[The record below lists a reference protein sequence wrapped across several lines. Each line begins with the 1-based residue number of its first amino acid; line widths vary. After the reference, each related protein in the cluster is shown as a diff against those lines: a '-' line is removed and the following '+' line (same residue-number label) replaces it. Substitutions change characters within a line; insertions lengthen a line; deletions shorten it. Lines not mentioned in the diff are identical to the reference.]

1 MARQVGDPAVTA
13 YTLFAVGGVMLA
25 AGDPAE
31 ARRLLEEGLALY
43 RSAGQKAPLAS
54 CMAMLGGARRRLGD
68 LDVARPLLRDALRLA
83 VEVKAFVPKLIALAL
98 AARLLAEQGQVEEA
112 AELWVLLSSYPFVA
126 QSHWFA
132 DAAGRQISAAAETLL
147 PDVAAAA
154 QLLGRTRDL
163 DSAAVEVADELDR
176 QIATAAATWTPS
188 PRRPLRGQA

>member
-1 MARQVGDPAVTA
+1 
-13 YTLFAVGGVMLA
+13 
-25 AGDPAE
+25 
-31 ARRLLEEGLALY
+31 
-43 RSAGQKAPLAS
+43 
-54 CMAMLGGARRRLGD
+54 
-68 LDVARPLLRDALRLA
+68 LLRDALRLA

-112 AELWVLLSSYPFVA
+112 AELWALLSSYPFVA